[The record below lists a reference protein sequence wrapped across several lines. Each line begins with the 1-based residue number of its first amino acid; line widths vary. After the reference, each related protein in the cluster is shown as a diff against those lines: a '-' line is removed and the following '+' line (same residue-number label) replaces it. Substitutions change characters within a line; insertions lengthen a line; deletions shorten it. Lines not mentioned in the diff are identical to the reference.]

1 MPLSA
6 ASFRDASNTPLS
18 NISKIKAREVLDSR
32 GNPTVEVDVELSDGA
47 RGSAQVPS
55 GASTGS
61 NEALELRDSDPKR
74 FQGRGVLTAIRN
86 VHDEIAPELIGRP
99 AQDQQAIDSLLT
111 ELDGTPNKARLGAN
125 ALLGVSMALAY
136 AAAHSG
142 GKPLYD
148 HLTKGNTP
156 SIPVPMLNIING
168 GRHAEDSTDFQ
179 EFMVV
184 PAGFDTFKRAL
195 QAGVE
200 VYHELRSLLSGKGLG
215 TTVGDEGGFAPPL
228 ESNSAAV
235 ELVLAAIEKAGYIPG
250 SECFIALDVAAS
262 ELVLQDGRY
271 NLAREKSTL
280 SRDEL
285 EKMYKT
291 WVDRYPI
298 VSIEDGMAEEDW
310 EGWRDLTSLLGEKV
324 QLVGDDL
331 YATDTGRIRKGIEL
345 GASNA
350 VLIKPNQIGTL
361 TETLEAV
368 AVAQKAGW
376 GTVISHRSGETEAS
390 AIADLAVGTA
400 SGQIKAGAPARGER
414 TAKYNRLLRIEE
426 ELGEEAVF
434 AGQSVYE
441 KFVQRG

>member
-1 MPLSA
+1 M
-6 ASFRDASNTPLS
+6 PLS

-55 GASTGS
+55 GASTGR
-61 NEALELRDSDPKR
+61 NEAVELRDGNSNR
-74 FQGRGVLTAIRN
+74 FQGRGVLTAIGN
-86 VHDEIAPELIGRP
+86 VHDEIAPELIGRT
-99 AQDQQAIDSLLT
+99 AQDQQAIDALLT

-125 ALLGVSMALAY
+125 ALLGVSMAVAY
-136 AAAHSG
+136 AAAQSE
-142 GKPLYD
+142 GKPLYA
-148 HLTKGNTP
+148 HLAKGNTP

-168 GRHAEDSTDFQ
+168 GRHAQDSTDFQ

-200 VYHELRSLLSGKGLG
+200 VYQELRSLLSGKGLG

-228 ESNSAAV
+228 PSNAAAV
-235 ELVLAAIEKAGYIPG
+235 ELVLAAIEKAGYAPG
-250 SECFIALDVAAS
+250 SECFIALDPAAS
-262 ELVLQDGRY
+262 ELVLEDGRY

-280 SRDEL
+280 SSDEL

-291 WVDRYPI
+291 WVDSYPI

-310 EGWRDLTSLLGEKV
+310 DGWRGLTSLLGKRV

-331 YATDTGRIRKGIEL
+331 YATDTGRIHKGIEL
-345 GASNA
+345 SASNA
-350 VLIKPNQIGTL
+350 VLVKPNQIGTL

-368 AVAQKAGW
+368 AMAQKAGW

-390 AIADLAVGTA
+390 AIADLAVGTSA
-400 SGQIKAGAPARGER
+400 GQIKAGAPARGER

-426 ELGEEAVF
+426 ELGERAVF
-434 AGQSVYE
+434 AGKSVYE
-441 KFVQRG
+441 RFVQHS